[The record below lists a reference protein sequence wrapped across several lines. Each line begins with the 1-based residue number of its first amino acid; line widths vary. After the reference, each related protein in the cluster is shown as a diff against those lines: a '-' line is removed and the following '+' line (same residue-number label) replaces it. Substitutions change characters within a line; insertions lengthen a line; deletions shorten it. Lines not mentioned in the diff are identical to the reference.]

1 MTTILKDTRKQN
13 RMTQNDLATVIGYS
27 LAQIKRLEKTGNP
40 PAPAQA
46 KLLKIY
52 TCYRNLTTNS
62 GKWRTA
68 YDMQLFARKVVSILE
83 KD

>member
-1 MTTILKDTRKQN
+1 VTTILKDTRRQN
-13 RMTQNDLATVIGYS
+13 HLTQADLSKVIGYS
-27 LAQIKRLEKTGNP
+27 HAQIKRLEKTGNP

-52 TCYRNLTTNS
+52 TCYRNLTTNA
-62 GKWRTA
+62 GKWRVA